1 MGKSLKEG
9 YIYCLGIKNLYGGG
23 GGGGVIIWNDD
34 FLGVDNFFHSRGDHQ
49 FLSQLPS
56 G

>member
-23 GGGGVIIWNDD
+23 GGGDY
-34 FLGVDNFFHSRGDHQ
+34 LE
-49 FLSQLPS
+49 
-56 G
+56 